1 MSEEA
6 VRFEGVTKRFGDAT
20 AVDDLNLTIGTGEFF
35 SLLGPSGCGKTT
47 TLRMVAGFEQPT
59 EGEVFLEGKPVAKV
73 PPFKRHVNTVFQS
86 YALFEHL
93 DIVGNVAFGLKRR
106 KVAQPEIETRVAEA
120 LELVQMTGREKA
132 KPNELSGGQRQ
143 RVALARALVNR
154 PAVLLLDEPLGA
166 LDLKL
171 RKQMQVELKSIQ
183 REVGITFLYVT
194 HDQEEALAMSDRI
207 AVMDHGVVIQCGTPE
222 EVYEQP
228 AKPFVAGFIGIS
240 NLMAGVVED
249 GGVRLANGALC
260 PAPVPEDCT
269 AGSRGPALRAA
280 GEDLARR
287 ARGGHGPADGDGG
300 RARLRGHDDAG
311 DRRARAGDADRRAR
325 AEHARL
331 PRVRPLGDRPPGH
344 AVVAAG
350 ALPRASL
357 RAARRRPGSARG

>member
-1 MSEEA
+1 MSEA
-6 VRFEGVTKRFGDAT
+6 VRFDGVTKRFGAAT
-20 AVDDLNLTIGTGEFF
+20 AVDDLNLTIEEGEFF

-59 EGEVFLEGKPVAKV
+59 EGEVFLEGKPVATV
-73 PPFKRHVNTVFQS
+73 PPYKRHVNTVFQS

-93 DIVGNVAFGLKRR
+93 DIEGNVAFGLKRR
-106 KVAQPEIETRVAEA
+106 KVPGPEIEQRVAEA
-120 LELVQMTGREKA
+120 LELVQMVGRETA

-183 REVGITFLYVT
+183 REVGITFVYVT

-240 NLMAGVVED
+240 NLMPGMAED
-249 GGVRLANGALC
+249 GGVRLGQRGAR
-260 PAPVPEDCT
+260 PGAA
-269 AGSRGPALRAA
+269 AGGLRGGRRGPALGAA

-287 ARGGHGPADGDGG
+287 AGGRHGPARGHGR
-300 RARLRGHDDAG
+300 RARLRRHDDAG
-311 DRRARAGDADRRAR
+311 DRRARRRAR
-325 AEHARL
+325 GSWRWSRTRTS
-331 PRVRPLGDRPPGH
+331 PTPTT
-344 AVVAAG
+344 AG
-350 ALPRASL
+350 RSATRSRWRGGRSTRACL
-357 RAARRRPGSARG
+357 R